1 MNKKKIYMIIFAV
14 VIVLGYLNYFKEEKD
29 LSDLKKAIE
38 TTNVTYESDD
48 YHVEAAKQID
58 YLDEKETDFEKAK
71 ALVKDMV
78 ISGDNVFIDK
88 LRNLALKNNILGIS
102 PNGWKFNAQ
111 TANYEKVK
119 DEITSN
125 TGVSAYNEEKKIK
138 ISGKNFSTDSKMS
151 YIELKDDVILEND
164 KIKLRGDIGKYSDA
178 TKIVVLSGNIAVS
191 GVDEENKKVDGNFKN
206 LKYFVD
212 DKILEAWEPFSA
224 VYDKV
229 KLSGESLWYQDEVE
243 ALKISK
249 NVMVETSGYK
259 IYVDRIE
266 KEANSNIIKF
276 YGKIT
281 GSNGVYSFEGA
292 EGVYKIDSE
301 ELEIYGDVV
310 VTSTKGEKLIAD
322 KIIYNNKT
330 KFITAIGE
338 KKDLLYTS
346 NNGELKSKEVK
357 YNNETKEV
365 FADQKYDFKSLKYD
379 SVGEKFYFNNV
390 TRDGYVLN
398 GTVIDKVKKQSA
410 KGKRLDFNTETKIYK
425 IKDDAVLENSEYK
438 IESSDLNYDG
448 TTGKVITPADYKITQ
463 IKNGIEF
470 VGKGANYDEN
480 TGELLSNGV
489 INAFGKNF
497 KANGNNLTYN
507 NKTGAGELQS
517 NIFFENTENGTTITG
532 DKLLF
537 QKDNTVELV
546 GNLVITSEK
555 IVAKSARGKY
565 NLKDDKVYIPEKI
578 EFESKDKLTSGTL
591 SKGTYDVKKEIFTG
605 NNFKGKDKETNI
617 TSSLV
622 KYYTKENRIEFGKN
636 SVITNPETTLKG
648 NKLDYN
654 LDTEVATSKQPYTVL
669 YDEFIIKGSSGVF
682 DNKNGVF
689 KSNKADISSKSGD
702 KFVADKADGNLFE
715 MRIDFIGNVK
725 GHTNYDEKRTD
736 FSGDFA
742 RVYFKKDE
750 NGYKAIRSEI
760 KKNAVFIQEDKTLF
774 SDYIE
779 ADIERSLIFAR
790 DNTKMLVKDMENGDI
805 TITSDVA
812 EINMNNDTATLI
824 GKVYIENI
832 NKDQGKTVIKA
843 DKGIARQ
850 KTGILDLIGNVKIEN
865 AESIVES
872 DEAIYNMNTKKL
884 KARGHVYINHKN
896 Q

>member
-1 MNKKKIYMIIFAV
+1 MSKKRIYMIIFAV

-38 TTNVTYESDD
+38 TTNVTYESED

-88 LRNLALKNNILGIS
+88 VRNLALKNNILGIS

-111 TANYEKVK
+111 TANYEKIK

-151 YIELKDDVILEND
+151 YIELKDDVVLEND
-164 KIKLRGDIGKYSDA
+164 KIKLKGDIGKYSDV
-178 TKIVVLSGNIAVS
+178 TKIVVLSGNITVS
-191 GVDEENKKVDGNFKN
+191 GVDEENKKVDGDFKN

-224 VYDKV
+224 IYDGV
-229 KLSGESLWYQDEVE
+229 KLSGETLWYQDGVE

-249 NVMVETSGYK
+249 NVVIETSGYK

-276 YGKIT
+276 YGKVT

-301 ELEIYGDVV
+301 ELELYGDVV
-310 VTSTKGEKLIAD
+310 VTSTKGEKLTAD
-322 KIIYNNKT
+322 KIVYNNKT
-330 KFITAIGE
+330 KFITAFGE
-338 KKDLLYTS
+338 KKDVLYTS
-346 NNGELKSKEVK
+346 NNGEVKSKEFR
-357 YNNETKEV
+357 YNNETKEA
-365 FADQKYDFKSLKYD
+365 FADKKYDFKSLKYD
-379 SVGEKFYFNNV
+379 SIGEKFYFNNA
-390 TRDGYVLN
+390 TKDGYILN
-398 GTVIDKVKKQSA
+398 GVVIDKVKKQSA

-425 IKDDAVLENSEYK
+425 IKDDAIFENSDYRV
-438 IESSDLNYDG
+438 ESSDLNYDG
-448 TTGKVITPADYKITQ
+448 NTGKIITSSDYKITQ

-470 VGKGANYDEN
+470 VGKGADYDEN

-497 KANGNNLTYN
+497 KASGNNLSYN

-517 NIFFENTENGTTITG
+517 NIFFENTENGTTVTG

-537 QKDNTVELV
+537 QKDNTVEIV

-565 NLKDDKVYIPEKI
+565 NLKDEKVYIPEKI
-578 EFESKDKLTSGTL
+578 EFESKDKLTSGTM
-591 SKGTYDVKKEIFTG
+591 SKGTYDVKKEIFVG

-617 TSSLV
+617 TSSIA
-622 KYYTKENRIEFGKN
+622 KYYIQANKIEFGKN

-648 NKLDYN
+648 NKLDYD
-654 LDTEVATSKQPYTVL
+654 LDSEIATSKEPYTVL
-669 YDEFIIKGSSGVF
+669 YDEFIIKGSSGIF
-682 DNKNGVF
+682 DNKNGLF
-689 KSNKADISSKSGD
+689 KSDKADISSKSGD

-715 MRIDFIGNVK
+715 MRIDFIGNAK
-725 GHTNYDEKRTD
+725 GHTNYDGKRTD

-750 NGYKAIRSEI
+750 NGYKAIRSEV
-760 KKNAVFIQEDKTLF
+760 KKNAVFIQEDKTLY

-832 NKDQGKTVIKA
+832 NKDQGKTVITA

-865 AESIVES
+865 AESRVES

>member
-1 MNKKKIYMIIFAV
+1 MSKKRIYMIIFAV

-38 TTNVTYESDD
+38 TTNVTYESED

-88 LRNLALKNNILGIS
+88 VRNLALKNNILGIS

-111 TANYEKVK
+111 TANYEKIK

-151 YIELKDDVILEND
+151 YIELKDDVVLEND
-164 KIKLRGDIGKYSDA
+164 KIKLKGDIGKYSDA
-178 TKIVVLSGNIAVS
+178 TKIVVLSGNITVS
-191 GVDEENKKVDGNFKN
+191 GVDEENKKVDGDFKN

-224 VYDKV
+224 IYDGV
-229 KLSGESLWYQDEVE
+229 KLSGETLWYQDGVE

-249 NVMVETSGYK
+249 NVVIETSGYK

-276 YGKIT
+276 YGKVT

-301 ELEIYGDVV
+301 ELELYGDVV
-310 VTSTKGEKLIAD
+310 VTSTKGEKLTAD
-322 KIIYNNKT
+322 KIVYNNKT
-330 KFITAIGE
+330 KFITAFGE
-338 KKDLLYTS
+338 KKDVLYTS
-346 NNGELKSKEVK
+346 NNGEVKSKEFR
-357 YNNETKEV
+357 YNNETKEA
-365 FADQKYDFKSLKYD
+365 FADKKYDFKSLKYD
-379 SVGEKFYFNNV
+379 SIGEKFYFNNA
-390 TRDGYVLN
+390 TKDGYILN
-398 GTVIDKVKKQSA
+398 GVVIDKVKKQSA

-425 IKDDAVLENSEYK
+425 IKDDAIFENSDYRV
-438 IESSDLNYDG
+438 ESSDLNYDG
-448 TTGKVITPADYKITQ
+448 NTGKIITSSDYKITQ

-470 VGKGANYDEN
+470 VGKGADYDEN
-480 TGELLSNGV
+480 TGKLLSNGV

-497 KANGNNLTYN
+497 KASGNNLSYN

-517 NIFFENTENGTTITG
+517 NIFFENTENGTTVTG

-537 QKDNTVELV
+537 QKDNTVEIV

-565 NLKDDKVYIPEKI
+565 NLKDEKVYIPEKI
-578 EFESKDKLTSGTL
+578 EFESKDKLTSGTM
-591 SKGTYDVKKEIFTG
+591 SKGTYDVKKEIFVG

-617 TSSLV
+617 TSSIA
-622 KYYTKENRIEFGKN
+622 KYYIQANKIEFGKN

-648 NKLDYN
+648 NKLDYD
-654 LDTEVATSKQPYTVL
+654 LDSEIATSKEPYTVL
-669 YDEFIIKGSSGVF
+669 YDEFIIKGSSGIF
-682 DNKNGVF
+682 DNKNGLF
-689 KSNKADISSKSGD
+689 KSDKADISSKSGD

-715 MRIDFIGNVK
+715 MRIDFIGNAK
-725 GHTNYDEKRTD
+725 GHTNYDGKRTD

-750 NGYKAIRSEI
+750 NGYKAIRSEV
-760 KKNAVFIQEDKTLF
+760 KKNAVFIQEDKTLY

-832 NKDQGKTVIKA
+832 NKDQGKTVITA

-865 AESIVES
+865 AESRVES

>member
-1 MNKKKIYMIIFAV
+1 MSKKRIYMIIFAV

-38 TTNVTYESDD
+38 TTNVTYESED

-88 LRNLALKNNILGIS
+88 VRNLALKNNILGIS

-111 TANYEKVK
+111 TANYEKIK

-151 YIELKDDVILEND
+151 YIELKDDVVLEND
-164 KIKLRGDIGKYSDA
+164 KIKLKGDIGKYSDA
-178 TKIVVLSGNIAVS
+178 TKIVVLSGNITVS
-191 GVDEENKKVDGNFKN
+191 GVDEENKKVDGDFKN

-224 VYDKV
+224 IYDGV
-229 KLSGESLWYQDEVE
+229 KLSGETLWYQDGVE

-249 NVMVETSGYK
+249 NVVIETSGYK

-276 YGKIT
+276 YGKVT

-301 ELEIYGDVV
+301 ELELYGDVV
-310 VTSTKGEKLIAD
+310 VTSTKGEKLTAD
-322 KIIYNNKT
+322 KIVYNNKT
-330 KFITAIGE
+330 KFITAFGE
-338 KKDLLYTS
+338 KKDVLYTS
-346 NNGELKSKEVK
+346 NNGEVKSKEFR
-357 YNNETKEV
+357 YNNETKEA
-365 FADQKYDFKSLKYD
+365 FADKKYDFKSLKYD
-379 SVGEKFYFNNV
+379 SIGEKFYFNNA
-390 TRDGYVLN
+390 TKDGYILN
-398 GTVIDKVKKQSA
+398 GVVIDKVKKQSA

-425 IKDDAVLENSEYK
+425 IKDDAIFENSDYRV
-438 IESSDLNYDG
+438 ESSDLNYDG
-448 TTGKVITPADYKITQ
+448 NTGKIITSSDYKITQ

-470 VGKGANYDEN
+470 VGKGADYDEN

-497 KANGNNLTYN
+497 KASGNNLSYN

-517 NIFFENTENGTTITG
+517 NIFFENTENGTTVTG

-537 QKDNTVELV
+537 QKDNTVEIV

-565 NLKDDKVYIPEKI
+565 NLKDEKVYIPEKI
-578 EFESKDKLTSGTL
+578 EFESKDKLTSGTM
-591 SKGTYDVKKEIFTG
+591 SKGTYDVKKEIFVG

-617 TSSLV
+617 TSSIA
-622 KYYTKENRIEFGKN
+622 KYYIQANKIEFGKN

-648 NKLDYN
+648 NKLDYD
-654 LDTEVATSKQPYTVL
+654 LDSEIATSKEPYTVL
-669 YDEFIIKGSSGVF
+669 YDEFIIKGSSGIF
-682 DNKNGVF
+682 DNKNGLF
-689 KSNKADISSKSGD
+689 KSDKADISSKSGD

-715 MRIDFIGNVK
+715 MRIDFIGNAK
-725 GHTNYDEKRTD
+725 GHTSYDGKRTD

-750 NGYKAIRSEI
+750 NGYKAIRSEV
-760 KKNAVFIQEDKTLF
+760 KKNAVFIQEDKTLY

-832 NKDQGKTVIKA
+832 NKDQGKTVITA

-865 AESIVES
+865 AESRVES